1 MKHRSAF
8 QLRFQGSRMPRYR
21 ELPGLELYKDQ
32 IVELTNQYLAPF
44 FPRGEAL
51 TDTMVNNYVKLKVIA
66 PPVKKRYSREQLSQ
80 LMLVCLLKK
89 VLSIAEVRQL
99 LVLQRENRTPEAAY
113 DEICDKLEQ
122 ELQLICSGED
132 AGAVPLGGSLMD
144 HAVCSFVHKL
154 AFEMMLMEQVQ
165 HPSSEAQ

>member
-1 MKHRSAF
+1 MEQKPSLQECFPGA
-8 QLRFQGSRMPRYR
+8 RMPRYQ
-21 ELPGLELYKDQ
+21 ELPTLELYKDQ
-32 IVELTNQYLAPF
+32 IVELTNRYLSPF

-99 LVLQRENRTPEAAY
+99 LELQRQNGSAQAAY
-113 DEICDKLEQ
+113 DELCEKLEQ
-122 ELQLICSGED
+122 ELELVCCD
-132 AGAVPLGGSLMD
+132 AATRTAPPGGSLMD

-154 AFEMMLMEQVQ
+154 AFERMLME
-165 HPSSEAQ
+165 HMSGNDGRAQ